1 MRGIVFSLEAA
12 FTIFAIIAIS
22 SFIIISNNPPNHLI
36 QYSLV
41 GQDVADLAVEDNFWG
56 DPSISFAMNS
66 LIQQD
71 SADRWSMKTGY
82 CIKLKRDEYEIASSN
97 CGELSKENK
106 VVTDRVFF
114 DALTGQMSSFT
125 VSISPPG

>member
-12 FTIFAIIAIS
+12 FTILAIIGIS
-22 SFIIISNNPPNHLI
+22 SFIIISSNAPNHLI

-66 LIQQD
+66 LVQQE
-71 SADRWSMKTGY
+71 SIDRWGMKTGY
-82 CIKLKRDEYEIASSN
+82 CIKLKRESNEIVSN
-97 CGELSKENK
+97 NCADLSKENK